1 MNNKSVFW
9 IGILGILF
17 FAIPSIIG
25 GFQINNYNPVSQFIS
40 ESMAIGTPN
49 GKLLRYYGYIPSG
62 ILLSLFSFIG
72 YQKFPKSK
80 LLKIG
85 FIGLGL
91 FYGVATIIV
100 GIFPCD
106 IGCNPDLIDPS
117 ISQLIHNLTGFLT
130 YVFVPISLIIIGLGI
145 LKLHKYSN
153 LAKTA
158 FVCGLISI
166 LFIALLF
173 SNPSSNYI
181 GLYQRIIESLFAIW
195 IVICSI
201 YIKNMR
207 MI

>member
-9 IGILGILF
+9 IGILGVLF

-25 GFQINNYNPVSQFIS
+25 GFQIHNYNPVSQFIS
-40 ESMAIGTPN
+40 EAMAIGTPN

-62 ILLSLFSFIG
+62 ILISLFSYLG
-72 YQKFPKSK
+72 YQKFPNSR

-106 IGCNPDLIDPS
+106 VGCNPDLIDPS

-130 YVFVPISLIIIGLGI
+130 YVFVPLSLIAIGFG
-145 LKLHKYSN
+145 LKKLNSHQN
-153 LAKTA
+153 LAIIILS
-158 FVCGLISI
+158 CGLISI
-166 LFIALLF
+166 PLIAFLF
-173 SNPSSNYI
+173 SNPLSNFT
-181 GLYQRIIESLFAIW
+181 GLYQRIIESIFVVS
-195 IVICSI
+195 IVVCSI
-201 YIKNMR
+201 FIKNMR
-207 MI
+207 IL